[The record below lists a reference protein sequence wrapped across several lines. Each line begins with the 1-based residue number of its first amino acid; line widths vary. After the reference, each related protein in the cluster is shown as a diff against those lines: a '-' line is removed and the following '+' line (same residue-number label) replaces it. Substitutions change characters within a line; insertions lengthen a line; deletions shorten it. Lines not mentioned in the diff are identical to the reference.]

1 MIECLS
7 SPART
12 RRSSMGLGVA
22 LTLLAAACSPAKAP
36 PTAPPPPPTV
46 VAQTPPP
53 RPKPVE
59 RPTEAPPQHK
69 IALLAPM
76 TGVNAA
82 IGQSFANAANLALL
96 DRNSQ
101 RIKLT
106 VYNTTPGAVSAAQRA
121 LADGST
127 LIVGPFLG
135 SETRQIAPVAAAAR
149 VPVLSFSND
158 ASVAGDGVYLMGYM
172 PEQETERVVAF
183 AARQGAKRFAALT
196 PNDAYGARVSASY
209 AAAVKR
215 VGGQLVAVQSYP
227 RDRTKIAAA
236 ARRVAKYDER
246 LARARANVQ
255 AGAGGVV
262 NSAANTLPAPDFDV
276 LMIAEAGS
284 LTRAFLPALA
294 QYGVTAN
301 QVRFLG
307 PGLWSTDQGLAREP
321 GLQGAWFAT
330 VPDATF
336 AQIAERLRQ
345 RFGLNASRF
354 ASLSYDAILL
364 ATAADAKGWAVGTP
378 FPVRM
383 LTDSGGYTGVDGL
396 FRILPNGLPERGLEV
411 RELRGK
417 FVTVDAAP
425 QAFGAANTPIN

>member
-1 MIECLS
+1 
-7 SPART
+7 
-12 RRSSMGLGVA
+12 
-22 LTLLAAACSPAKAP
+22 
-36 PTAPPPPPTV
+36 
-46 VAQTPPP
+46 
-53 RPKPVE
+53 
-59 RPTEAPPQHK
+59 
-69 IALLAPM
+69 M

-106 VYNTTPGAVSAAQRA
+106 VYNTTPGAISAAQRA

-127 LIVGPFLG
+127 LILGPFLG
-135 SETRQIAPVAAAAR
+135 SEARQIAPVAVAAR
-149 VPVLSFSND
+149 VPILSFSND
-158 ASVAGDGVYLMGYM
+158 ASVAGGGVYLMGYM

-196 PNDAYGARVSASY
+196 PSDAYGARVSASF

-215 VGGQLVAVQSYP
+215 AGGQLVAIQSYP

-255 AGAGGVV
+255 AGVGGVV
-262 NSAANTLPAPDFDV
+262 NSAANTLPPPDFDV
-276 LMIAEAGS
+276 LLIADAGS

-294 QYGVTAN
+294 QYGVTTS

-330 VPDATF
+330 VPDTTF
-336 AQIAERLRQ
+336 TQIAERLRQ

-354 ASLSYDAILL
+354 ASMSYDAMLL

-378 FPVRM
+378 FPIRM

-396 FRILPNGLPERGLEV
+396 FRILPSGLPERGLEV
-411 RELRGK
+411 RELRSR

-425 QAFGAANTPIN
+425 QAFGPVNTPVN